1 MKVSIVVPTYG
12 RPNDLADLFDSLLKQ
27 TVKPLEVIVLMIH
40 PQTSSKKFARNI
52 EICLKSL
59 A

>member
-1 MKVSIVVPTYG
+1 MKVSIVVPTYE

-27 TVKPLEVIVLMIH
+27 TVKPLEVIVVDDT
-40 PQTSSKKFARNI
+40 TSNVIKEVCAKYRS
-52 EICLKSL
+52 LKSL